1 MAAID
6 LTPVTTSSILRELGL
21 RILAPVLLIVAP
33 ALSLVAI
40 FGIGFPIHW
49 VLVALTVGA
58 VPIGATL
65 THIYLKNRYP
75 HISAFARLRPLPYR
89 TRALLLVPV
98 ALHMAGVAFY
108 VALNGGPSLPP
119 DKSADQLISTF
130 IFVAAFPV
138 AEEWI
143 FRLCVLQGMVSLGV
157 RAPLAVGLSA
167 LLFSAAHP
175 STGLTGM
182 AIIGVLGVC
191 WGVVT
196 LRTRS
201 IWPAVALHSAWNT
214 CAFLSG
220 TLTGHRIDWDDRR
233 LAASDALLPI
243 AVAAATVVA
252 TVLIARQRRP
262 TEPTLHDTV
271 PSHTAE

>member
-1 MAAID
+1 MAVID
-6 LTPVTTSSILRELGL
+6 LTPVTASSILRELGL

-58 VPIGATL
+58 VPIGAPL

-75 HISAFARLRPLPYR
+75 HIAAFARLRPLPYR

-98 ALHMAGVAFY
+98 ALHLAGVALY
-108 VALNGGPSLPP
+108 VVLNGGLSLPP

-143 FRLCVLQGMVSLGV
+143 FRLCALQGMVSLGV

-167 LLFSAAHP
+167 LLFSAAHL
-175 STGLTGM
+175 STGLPGM
-182 AIIGVLGVC
+182 AITGVLGAC
-191 WGVVT
+191 WGVIT

-201 IWPAVALHSAWNT
+201 IWPAVALHSAWNGCT
-214 CAFLSG
+214 FLSG
-220 TLTGHRIDWDDRR
+220 TLTGHRIDWGDRHV
-233 LAASDALLPI
+233 AASDALLPI
-243 AVAAATVVA
+243 AVAAATVVV